1 MLRKALQW
9 HRDGRLAEAEAAY
22 RAVLR
27 EDPTAAVAANNL
39 GVLLLARN
47 ELGQALSLFTQA
59 IAHAAD
65 YAEAHNNAG
74 IVHLR
79 QARPHAA
86 CTCFERAL
94 RINPAYGESRTNLA
108 RALNNVGLESQEA
121 GAIEAAIAHLQR
133 AQACD
138 PQCVDV
144 LRNLG
149 LAYAEAGD
157 HVQALQW
164 LDRAVAI
171 APHDAQL
178 HCDRG
183 RLLHWQLGRFAE
195 AWEEME
201 WRLRLPAYQYVQAY
215 CQPRWDGGA
224 LAGKRLLVHTEQGLA
239 DELIYSSLLH
249 DVLAAGAQCI
259 VECEPRLTGLL
270 QRGFPGAQV
279 HPRNTADIRQSA
291 LAADRTIDAQ
301 IPLCSLARHFR
312 RSPADFARHHRH
324 HLSADARRVAAW
336 RERLAAL
343 PAGPRIGISWR
354 SGGAAGGITAADNM
368 RLARHRVTA
377 LADWREVLAV
387 PGVAWINL
395 QYGDVHDELAH
406 SWRETGVVIHDWEDL
421 DQTRDIETLAAV
433 VANLDL
439 VISVNSFAA
448 FLGARL
454 GRPTWCLVSHAFGS
468 AWAIEHPC
476 TTWVPTLRFIRQ
488 PTSGDWAGALRHVAS
503 KLALLF

>member
-1 MLRKALQW
+1 MLRTALQW
-9 HRDGRLAEAEAAY
+9 HRDGRFAEAEAAY
-22 RAVLR
+22 RAILR
-27 EDPTAAVAANNL
+27 EEPAAAVAANNL

-47 ELGQALSLFTQA
+47 ELGPAAALFAQA
-59 IAHAAD
+59 IAHTAD

-79 QARPHAA
+79 QARPHDA
-86 CTCFERAL
+86 CVCFERAL
-94 RINPAYGESRTNLA
+94 RINPAYTEARTNLA
-108 RALNNVGLESQEA
+108 RALNNVGLECQED
-121 GAIEAAIAHLQR
+121 GALAAAIAHLQR

-138 PQCVDV
+138 PQCVDL

-149 LAYAEAGD
+149 LAHAEAGD
-157 HVQALQW
+157 HAAALQY
-164 LDRAVAI
+164 LDRALAI
-171 APHDAQL
+171 APDDAQL
-178 HCDRG
+178 HCDKG
-183 RLLHWQLGRFAE
+183 RLLHWQLGQFPQ

-201 WRLRLPAYQYVQAY
+201 WRLQLPVYQYVQAY
-215 CQPRWDGGA
+215 CQSRWNGHA
-224 LAGKRLLVHTEQGLA
+224 LAGQRLLVHTEQGLS

-259 VECEPRLTGLL
+259 VECEPRLAGLL
-270 QRGFPGAQV
+270 QRGFPAAQV
-279 HPRNTADIRQSA
+279 HARNTADIRQSV

-312 RSPADFARHHRH
+312 RSTADFARHHRH
-324 HLSADARRVAAW
+324 HLAADARRVAAW

-354 SGGAAGGITAADNM
+354 SGSAAGGIAVGDNM
-368 RLARHRVTA
+368 RMARHRVTA
-377 LADWREVLAV
+377 LADWREVLTV

-395 QYGDVHDELAH
+395 QYGDVRDELAQA
-406 SWRETGVVIHDWEDL
+406 WCETGVVIHDWDDL
-421 DQTRDIETLAAV
+421 DQTHDIEALAAV

-454 GRPTWCLVSHAFGS
+454 GKPTWCLVSYAFGS
-468 AWAIEHPC
+468 AWPLEHPC
-476 TTWVPTLRFIRQ
+476 NTWVPTLRFIRQ
-488 PTSGDWAGALRHVAS
+488 PAPGDWAGALRHVAS
-503 KLALLF
+503 KLVGF